1 MKFETHISFIAIVG
15 LMLYVSIALESEIMG
30 FFAIIILVCY
40 MRRSEKEII
49 QSLIGPIIVLNM
61 SIIIYLAGGTSTY
74 KILKVLE
81 HGLYI
86 VTSIITLGSVCLYLF
101 QHRIASIANRWKNR
115 YDSIS
120 KLYWAI
126 CLIYSIIGI
135 MVGNIHVIIIT
146 GFFSMLHGITL
157 LLIYFDICMKPT
169 KQSVPSSEAKP
180 LRLNVVTNG
189 VSRYIH

>member
-1 MKFETHISFIAIVG
+1 MKFETHISFIAIIA
-15 LMLYVSIALESEIMG
+15 LMLYISIALESEIVG
-30 FFAIIILVCY
+30 FFAIIVSVFY
-40 MRRSEKEII
+40 MKRSEKEMI

-61 SIIIYLAGGTSTY
+61 SIIIYLAGGTSM
-74 KILKVLE
+74 LKVLE
-81 HGLYI
+81 HGLYVI
-86 VTSIITLGSVCLYLF
+86 TSIITLGSVSLYLF
-101 QHRIASIANRWKNR
+101 QHRIASIANRWKSR

-126 CLIYSIIGI
+126 CLIYGIIGI
-135 MVGNIHVIIIT
+135 LVGNIHVIIIT

-157 LLIYFDICMKPT
+157 LLIYFNIFMKPST
-169 KQSVPSSEAKP
+169 PIPTNETKP